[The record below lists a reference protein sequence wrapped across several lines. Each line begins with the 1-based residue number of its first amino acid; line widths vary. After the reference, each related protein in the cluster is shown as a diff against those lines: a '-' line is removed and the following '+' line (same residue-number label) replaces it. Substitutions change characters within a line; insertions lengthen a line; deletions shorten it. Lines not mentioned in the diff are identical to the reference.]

1 MKQITIFMKKG
12 TTLNRLLLLCLVICF
27 CQITQAQVTIG
38 SGEIPNADALLD
50 LTETSTGTSSK
61 GLLLPRVSL
70 SSTALAS
77 PLSAHVAGMTVYNTA
92 TAGDVT
98 PGHYYNDGNKWV
110 KLFPEVSSVTPKFF
124 YMPSIVLPTDTA
136 DPSYNSGTQEF
147 TVNLHELYIEQ
158 FGLTKSTS
166 SVKGVGATTLPVLT
180 SDALEYF
187 ITYYDN
193 TVFQNV
199 TLSNVG
205 VLKYKL
211 FTQFTYSE
219 KTFMNIVFKVK

>member
-1 MKQITIFMKKG
+1 MNEMKIAKNMKKKAM
-12 TTLNRLLLLCLVICF
+12 LSSLICF
-27 CQITQAQVTIG
+27 FTCAMRAQVTIG
-38 SGEIPNADALLD
+38 SGEEPNADALLD
-50 LTETSTGTSSK
+50 LTENSAGTSTK

-98 PGHYYNDGNKWV
+98 PGHYYNDGTKWV
-110 KLFPEVSSVTPKFF
+110 KLFLEVSSVTPKFF

-136 DPSYNSGTQEF
+136 DPSYNTGTQEF
-147 TVNLHELYIEQ
+147 TIDLYALYGEQ
-158 FGLTKSTS
+158 FGLTNSAS
-166 SVKGVGATTLPVLT
+166 SVKGAGATTLPVLT
-180 SDALEYF
+180 SGALEYF

-193 TVFQNV
+193 TVFQNI
-199 TLSNVG
+199 TLSNTG

-219 KTFMNIVFKVK
+219 KTFMNVVFKVK

>member
-1 MKQITIFMKKG
+1 MKKG
-12 TTLNRLLLLCLVICF
+12 TTLNKLLLLCLVICF
-27 CQITQAQVTIG
+27 CQITHAQVTIG
-38 SGEIPNADALLD
+38 SGEIPNANALLD
-50 LTETSTGTSSK
+50 LKETSTGTSSK

-70 SSTALAS
+70 TSTALAS

-92 TAGDVT
+92 TTGDVT
-98 PGHYYNDGNKWV
+98 PGHYYNDGTKWV

-147 TVNLHELYIEQ
+147 TIDLYALYGEQ
-158 FGLTKSTS
+158 FGLTNSAS
-166 SVKGVGATTLPVLT
+166 SVKGAGATTLPVLA
-180 SDALEYF
+180 SNALEYF

-193 TVFQNV
+193 TVFQNI
-199 TLSNVG
+199 TLSNTG

-211 FTQFTYSE
+211 FAQFTYSE